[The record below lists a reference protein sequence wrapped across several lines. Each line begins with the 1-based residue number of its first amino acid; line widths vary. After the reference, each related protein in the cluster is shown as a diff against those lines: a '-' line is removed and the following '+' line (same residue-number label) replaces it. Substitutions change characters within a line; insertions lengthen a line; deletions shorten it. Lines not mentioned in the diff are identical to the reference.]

1 MDSDTT
7 NDRLDTWNRP
17 RTVEELRSFINLRH
31 SLLPD
36 VGEVE

>member
-1 MDSDTT
+1 MDKDTA

-17 RTVEELRSFINLRH
+17 RTIEELRSFVNLRH

-36 VGEVE
+36 TVEVE